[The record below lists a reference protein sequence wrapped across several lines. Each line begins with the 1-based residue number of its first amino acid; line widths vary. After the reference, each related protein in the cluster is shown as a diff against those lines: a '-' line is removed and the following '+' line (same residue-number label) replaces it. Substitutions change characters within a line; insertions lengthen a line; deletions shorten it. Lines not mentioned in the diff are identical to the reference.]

1 MLDYGYVFV
10 TPEYIEG
17 NGKSVHIFEVESMNV
32 KNGKTNYNY
41 KIRAVD
47 GQEKRTEKK
56 LKKDEFTHCKTKKEV
71 REQAWKWQD
80 QGTNVC
86 SVCIGKFYGDVK

>member
-32 KNGKTNYNY
+32 KNGKMNYVY

-47 GQEKRTEKK
+47 GQEKRTEKE
-56 LKKDEFTHCKTKKEV
+56 LKKDEFKHHKTKKEV
-71 REQAWKWQD
+71 RKYVLYLQNKGD
-80 QGTNVC
+80 QVC